1 MGYRGR
7 LVWPM
12 FIEIEQVDTDAT
24 RTTDPDA
31 GGSLTSGYDDVF
43 EEPVLVPAAQ
53 VSGAPPTGSPR
64 GTIATRYST
73 AIRLEAQIEV
83 DDWNVLRQ
91 FANGDTPGF
100 ELRCVLHYEE
110 LERLGLVGPDG
121 STTIRKG
128 DRLRR
133 IIATDATTVL
143 FEVPYPPGLYITH
156 PQDRSFGLSG
166 GTRNLYVAHFQ
177 DRAEG
182 VPA

>member
-1 MGYRGR
+1 MSYRGR
-7 LVWPM
+7 LIWPM
-12 FIEIEQVDTDAT
+12 FIEVERIDTDAT

-43 EEPVLVPAAQ
+43 EEPVLVPAAE
-53 VSGAPPTGSPR
+53 VAGAPPTGSPR
-64 GTIATRYST
+64 GTVTTVYQT

-83 DDWNVLRQ
+83 DDFNVLRQ
-91 FANGDTPGF
+91 FASGDTPGF
-100 ELRCVLHYEE
+100 ELRCVMHYAE
-110 LERLGLVGPDG
+110 LERLGLIGLDG
-121 STTIRKG
+121 STLLRKG

-133 IIATDATTVL
+133 IISQDATTVL
-143 FEVPYPPGLYITH
+143 FEVPYPPGLYLMH

-166 GTRNLYVAHFQ
+166 GTRNLFVAHFQ